1 MEKEVEKVEENFD
14 EPEKPQSEDTEQI
27 AIEESDEERPNG
39 KRRFVTIFAVIA
51 VLLIGVFVWRYYFAS
66 SPTTDTTATTE
77 NEVVVSV
84 RTAQAEKKTISAD
97 VSAVGTIFSA
107 RQAIVSSNAGGQIK
121 GLRILKDTLVRKG
134 ELLATINTSDLE
146 AQKREAEALLREARL
161 NVQTLSK
168 STIPQADIQAAKD
181 LRDARASVDN
191 ARNLYERRKTLYDK
205 GGIAL
210 KDLEAA
216 QFALTQA
223 ENNLKF
229 LENSKNLKTKT
240 SNPLDLQTAQAKVQ
254 QAEQRINS
262 LQNQINLAEIRAPI
276 SGFVIEQTQ
285 FDGEYATAG
294 GKILTIADTSEVIV
308 KTSFSDT
315 VIPNLRTG
323 DAVAIYPNDLPGER
337 MSGKVTLISR
347 STDPANRATEVW
359 VNLGNGAGRLRIG
372 GAANVV
378 ISQNTQTDAIVVPN
392 AAVVL
397 DAGNEKTGVVTVV
410 DKLSVARETKVEIG
424 VRTSDITQIVSGLS
438 GGETVVIE
446 GNYGLPDG
454 TKVEIKEESAET
466 PQGASK

>member
-1 MEKEVEKVEENFD
+1 MEEKNENLEEDLN
-14 EPEKPQSEDTEQI
+14 EPEEFEPENSEANE
-27 AIEESDEERPNG
+27 AEETDEEKPNG
-39 KRRFVTIFAVIA
+39 KRRFMTILAVIV
-51 VLLIGVFVWRYYFAS
+51 VLLAGVFVWRYFFSA
-66 SPTTDTTATTE
+66 SPTTETTADAE
-77 NEVVVSV
+77 KEIVVSV
-84 RTAQAEKKTISAD
+84 RTAQAEKQTVSSE
-97 VSAVGTIFSA
+97 VSAVGTIFPA
-107 RQAIVSSNAGGQIK
+107 RQAAVSSNASGQIK

-146 AQKREAEALLREARL
+146 AQKREAESALKEAKL

-181 LRDARASVDN
+181 LRDARAGVEN
-191 ARNLYERRKTLYDK
+191 ARNLYDRRKILYDK

-216 QFALTQA
+216 QLSLTQA

-229 LENSKNLKTKT
+229 LENSKNLRTKA

-254 QAEQRINS
+254 QAEQRINT
-262 LQNQINLAEIRAPI
+262 LQNQINLAEIRAPV

-308 KTSFSDT
+308 KASFSDT
-315 VIPNLRTG
+315 VIPNLKEG
-323 DAVAIYPNDLPGER
+323 DAVAIYPNDLAGER
-337 MSGKVTLISR
+337 MSGKVSLISR

-359 VNLGNGAGRLRIG
+359 INLGNDAGRLRIG

-378 ISQNTQTDAIVVPN
+378 ISQDTQTKAIVVPN
-392 AAVVL
+392 TAVVL
-397 DAGNEKTGVVTVV
+397 DAANEKTGIVMVV
-410 DKLSVARETKVEIG
+410 DKLNVAHETKVEIG
-424 VRTSDITQIVSGLS
+424 VRTNDVTQITAGLS
-438 GGETVVIE
+438 GGETVITE

-454 TKVEIKEESAET
+454 TKVEIKKDET
-466 PQGASK
+466 GGAN

>member
-1 MEKEVEKVEENFD
+1 MEEKNENLEKD
-14 EPEKPQSEDTEQI
+14 LNETDVLEPENSEVNE
-27 AIEESDEERPNG
+27 AEETDEERPSG
-39 KRRFVTIFAVIA
+39 KRRFITVLAVIA
-51 VLLIGVFVWRYYFAS
+51 VLLAGVFVWRYFFS
-66 SPTTDTTATTE
+66 VSPPSDAAATSE

-84 RTAQAEKKTISAD
+84 RTAQAEKQTVSSE
-97 VSAVGTIFSA
+97 VSAVGTIFPA
-107 RQAIVSSNAGGQIK
+107 RQAVVSSNSSGQIK
-121 GLRILKDTLVRKG
+121 GLRILKDALVRKG

-146 AQKREAEALLREARL
+146 AQKREAESALKEAKL

-181 LRDARASVDN
+181 LRDARANVEN
-191 ARNLYERRKTLYDK
+191 ARNLYDRRKILYDK

-216 QFALTQA
+216 QLSLTQA

-229 LENSKNLKTKT
+229 LDNSKNLRTKT

-254 QAEQRINS
+254 QAEQRINT
-262 LQNQINLAEIRAPI
+262 LQNQINLAEIRAPV

-308 KTSFSDT
+308 KASFSDT
-315 VIPNLRTG
+315 VIPNLKEG
-323 DAVAIYPNDLPGER
+323 DAVAIYPNDLAGER
-337 MSGKVTLISR
+337 MSGKVSLISR

-359 VNLGNGAGRLRIG
+359 INLGNGTGRLRTG

-378 ISQNTQTDAIVVPN
+378 ISQDTQTNAIVVPN
-392 AAVVL
+392 TAVVL
-397 DAGNEKTGVVTVV
+397 DAANEKTGVVMVV
-410 DKLSVARETKVEIG
+410 DKLNVAHETKVEIG
-424 VRTSDITQIVSGLS
+424 VRTNDVTQITAGLN
-438 GGETVVIE
+438 GGETVITE

-454 TKVEIKEESAET
+454 TKVEIKKDET
-466 PQGASK
+466 GGAN